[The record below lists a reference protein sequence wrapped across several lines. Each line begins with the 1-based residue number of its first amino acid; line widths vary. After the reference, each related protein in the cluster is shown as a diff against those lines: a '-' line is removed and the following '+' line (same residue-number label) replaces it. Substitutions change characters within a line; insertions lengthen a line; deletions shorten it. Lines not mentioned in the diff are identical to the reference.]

1 MIKRIFGCLLIAALL
16 FSLAIVASAETS
28 ADDESLPAREEAETT
43 DPDTS
48 AEGET
53 SRKIV
58 IVPSVNDLPD
68 GYEVDEDFYIEISLT
83 AEDGWIVNRTWEE
96 IFKEAV
102 NDDGEYIYFIDE
114 ENIPDGYVAQYSLI
128 STEYTDGDIVIIK
141 NVKQGEPPVYE
152 LPETGGT
159 GTELYTVVGAALL
172 LAAAA
177 YGVFLHLKR
186 KKDPQ

>member
-28 ADDESLPAREEAETT
+28 DNDASLPVSEETEVTE
-43 DPDTS
+43 PDTS
-48 AEGET
+48 AEDET
-53 SRKIV
+53 SNKVV
-58 IVPSVNDLPD
+58 IVPSAADLPD
-68 GYEVDEDFYIEISLT
+68 GYEVDEEFYIEIALT
-83 AEDGWIVNRTWEE
+83 ADNGWIANRTWEE
-96 IFKEAV
+96 IFKEAI
-102 NDDGEYIYFIDE
+102 DDGGEYIYFIDE
-114 ENIPDGYVAQYSLI
+114 EDVPPGYIPQYGMI
-128 STEYTDGDIVIIK
+128 DTELTDGDIIIIK

-159 GTELYTVVGAALL
+159 GTELYTVVGTALL

-177 YGVFLHLKR
+177 YGWFLHCKR